1 MKISFNTVLDW
12 DDAASTPIAAPDLA
26 TAKYTVFVDTVN
38 PPVQNYP
45 VPSTNLTAATT
56 NADGSK
62 RVTIDAVADLKL
74 TLIPNATYY
83 VALQDS
89 VKDIL
94 SAETAVL
101 TFVNTIAPKPPGNP
115 SVA

>member
-12 DDAASTPIAAPDLA
+12 ADAANTPISPTDLA

-45 VPSTNLTAATT
+45 VPDANVTAATS

-74 TLIPNATYY
+74 TLVPNETYF

-89 VKDIL
+89 VKGAL

-101 TFVNTIAPKPPGNP
+101 TFVNTVAPKPPGNP